1 MTERALAG
9 SIIALAYG
17 RGSLNIALPID
28 ADIIRPRHGAA
39 LLDPADAVR
48 SAIRKPPSG
57 LPLAAMVSAGARVGV
72 SVCDVTRPFPSHLVL
87 PILLDELAGA
97 QVTVFVATGTHRGC
111 TDEELDAMLGPEIRT
126 RVTVIQHDAFDA
138 AAHQPV
144 CPIPGS
150 DVVAAVDSRF
160 LDQDVRVTLGFIEP
174 HFFAGFSGGPK
185 MVAPGL
191 ASIETV
197 LELHSAARLA
207 DPRATFGVV
216 DGNPVHEGIAAVAAA
231 VGVDF
236 ALDVTLDDQHRIT
249 GIYAG
254 KPFEAYAR
262 GCDRVRAT
270 SMTRVALP
278 YDIVVTTNSGYP
290 LDQNL
295 YQGGKGLSAAAGIL
309 REGGAILFVSEC
321 ADGVPAGSAYASSLD
336 RFHDPEDLLGALL
349 QGGVREP
356 EQWAGQKAALVR
368 RRGRVFMHSR
378 GLTDAEVRA
387 AWFEPVDDPTAC
399 LEALVAEYGP
409 SCRVAVLPE
418 GPQSIAYLA

>member
-1 MTERALAG
+1 MTERSLAG
-9 SIIALAYG
+9 STVALAYG
-17 RGSLNIALPID
+17 RGTLEIVLPTD
-28 ADIIRPRHGAA
+28 ADVIRPRHAPP
-39 LLDPADAVR
+39 LQDPVGAVR
-48 SAIRKPPSG
+48 SAFRQPRSG
-57 LPLAAMVSAGARVGV
+57 PPLAAIVPARARVGV

-87 PILLDELAGA
+87 PILLDEVPGA

-111 TDEELDAMLGPEIRT
+111 TDQELDAMLGPET
-126 RVTVIQHDAFDA
+126 RRRAIVIQHDAFDG

-144 CPIPGS
+144 CRIPGS
-150 DVVAAVDSRF
+150 DVVAMVDRRF
-160 LDQDVRVTLGFIEP
+160 LEQDVRITLGFIEP

-197 LELHSAARLA
+197 LELHSATRLA

-216 DGNPVHEGIAAVAAA
+216 DGNPVHEGIAVTAAA

-236 ALDVTLDDQHRIT
+236 ALDVTLDDEHRIT

-254 KPFEAYAR
+254 NPFDAHAR
-262 GCDRVRAT
+262 GCDAVRAT
-270 SMTRVALP
+270 SMTRVEVP

-309 REGGAILFVSEC
+309 RDGGAILFVSEC

-336 RFHDPEDLLGALL
+336 RFHDPEELLGALL
-349 QGGVREP
+349 RGDVREP

-368 RRGRVFMHSR
+368 RRGRVFMHSS
-378 GLTDAEVRA
+378 GLTDAEIRA
-387 AWFEPVDDPTAC
+387 GWFEPVDDPTAC